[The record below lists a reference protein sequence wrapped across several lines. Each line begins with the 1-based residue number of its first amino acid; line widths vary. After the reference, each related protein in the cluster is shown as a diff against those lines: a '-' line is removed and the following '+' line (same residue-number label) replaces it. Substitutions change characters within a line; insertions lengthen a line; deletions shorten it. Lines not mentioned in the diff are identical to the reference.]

1 MILVSS
7 RFVPVKSEEELKRY
21 YDAGLLYFN
30 CSMTIPREQEWV
42 GAVHPALTF
51 LVDDY
56 RRAQARTPDDVDE
69 ADIIPE
75 DWGYL
80 VEEDVVEGDSPNEKG
95 VARSECNERGAK
107 RSE

>member
-30 CSMTIPREQEWV
+30 HSMRLPREPLWNKESVWWV
-42 GAVHPALTF
+42 DV
-51 LVDDY
+51 VEDY
-56 RRAQARTPDDVDE
+56 RWALAVVDTDRSEART
-69 ADIIPE
+69 IPE

-80 VEEDVVEGDSPNEKG
+80 VEEDVVEGDSPNE
-95 VARSECNERGAK
+95 RSEAK
-107 RSE
+107 